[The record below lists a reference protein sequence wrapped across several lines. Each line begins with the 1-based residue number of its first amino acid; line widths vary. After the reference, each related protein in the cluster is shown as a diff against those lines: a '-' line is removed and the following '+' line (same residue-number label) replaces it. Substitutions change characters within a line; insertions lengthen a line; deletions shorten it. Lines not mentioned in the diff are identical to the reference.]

1 MADDGIVRLHLLD
14 DPMYVALPK
23 SHPLARKRGLK
34 LEELADE
41 NWILGTTGSCP
52 DASIFLRSCQVA
64 GFEPRIAFN
73 SDDYFAMQGFVAAG
87 VGASFI
93 PDLALMSV
101 RDDIVVRSLGPR
113 PPVRQI
119 MAAHPE
125 GLLPLARQA
134 GDARRPRRGG
144 RGVRRQASRPRP
156 GLIAEN
162 ADIVRRAFD
171 AFSRRDLSALL
182 AIADPEMEF
191 MPATARV
198 AGRGEPYRGHEGLR
212 TYLADVA
219 RVWQELRSE
228 PAEFIE
234 VGDVVVCTGR
244 VYAWGVGRVIDA
256 PAGWVWRLRDGK
268 LVEGRVYE
276 NRREALAA
284 AGLDPG

>member
-1 MADDGIVRLHLLD
+1 M
-14 DPMYVALPK
+14 
-23 SHPLARKRGLK
+23 
-34 LEELADE
+34 
-41 NWILGTTGSCP
+41 
-52 DASIFLRSCQVA
+52 
-64 GFEPRIAFN
+64 
-73 SDDYFAMQGFVAAG
+73 
-87 VGASFI
+87 
-93 PDLALMSV
+93 
-101 RDDIVVRSLGPR
+101 
-113 PPVRQI
+113 
-119 MAAHPE
+119 
-125 GLLPLARQA
+125 
-134 GDARRPRRGG
+134 
-144 RGVRRQASRPRP
+144 
-156 GLIAEN
+156 AEN

-182 AIADPEMEF
+182 AIADADIEF

-234 VGDVVVCTGR
+234 VDDDVVVCTGR

-276 NRREALAA
+276 NQRAALAA
-284 AGLDPG
+284 AGLGEEPGLA